1 MTQQL
6 RAFVALAKD
15 LGLVPLLTPV
25 PEALEPSSGLRST
38 RYTQSTQTHIQP
50 KHCIHKTKSK

>member
-15 LGLVPLLTPV
+15 LALVPLLTAV
-25 PEALEPSSGLRST
+25 PELWSPLLASAVLS
-38 RYTQSTQTHIQP
+38 TQSTQTHIQP